1 VVQSLLYLVRLFA
14 AVVLIGVALML
25 VSVALTTPKGR
36 EVSFGVAAVFG
47 IAGAFSWPRRPDAWR
62 RDPPTERQL
71 AFARDL
77 GITIPK
83 GISKGE
89 LSDLISEAKQIR
101 DAF

>member
-1 VVQSLLYLVRLFA
+1 VVQSLVYLGRLFA
-14 AVVLIGVALML
+14 AMVLIFVAL
-25 VSVALTTPKGR
+25 VVASVAVTTPKGR
-36 EVSFGVAAVFG
+36 ELSFGVAAVFG
-47 IAGAFSWPRRPDAWR
+47 IAGAFAWPRRPNAWR
-62 RDPPTERQL
+62 RDPPTDRQI

-77 GITIPK
+77 GITIPN

>member
-1 VVQSLLYLVRLFA
+1 MVQSLLYLVRLFA
-14 AVVLIGVALML
+14 AVVLIGVALVL

-47 IAGAFSWPRRPDAWR
+47 SAGAFSWPRRPDAWR

-77 GITIPK
+77 GIRIPK
-83 GISKGE
+83 GISKGD
-89 LSDLISEAKQIR
+89 LSDLISQAKQIR